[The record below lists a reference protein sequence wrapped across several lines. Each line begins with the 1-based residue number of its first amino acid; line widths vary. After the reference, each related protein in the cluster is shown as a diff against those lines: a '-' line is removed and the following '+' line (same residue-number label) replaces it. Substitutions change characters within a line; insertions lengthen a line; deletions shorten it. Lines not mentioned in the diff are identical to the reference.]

1 MMQNLVLSVG
11 AFIRK
16 QICVRGYAMS
26 VQQLISLISYL
37 YVCVYVPQTPLLF
50 FYNGASYKYL
60 LSRLVF

>member
-26 VQQLISLISYL
+26 VQRAIS
-37 YVCVYVPQTPLLF
+37 
-50 FYNGASYKYL
+50 N
-60 LSRLVF
+60 